1 MFFCVYIFIDYV
13 FLLNSGLSFSKI
25 AQPLRAERA
34 IHAFLGWLKSRDV
47 FQPSMNYL
55 LFIPHND
62 IKRFLIGQP
71 HGLLQ
76 RIFLTHVIDS
86 WCDICP
92 QIVHEFLVVA

>member
-1 MFFCVYIFIDYV
+1 FCVYIFIDYV

-34 IHAFLGWLKSRDV
+34 IHAFLGWLKSRDIV
-47 FQPSMNYL
+47 QPSMNYL

-71 HGLLQ
+71 HGLL
-76 RIFLTHVIDS
+76 
-86 WCDICP
+86 
-92 QIVHEFLVVA
+92 

>member
-1 MFFCVYIFIDYV
+1 M
-13 FLLNSGLSFSKI
+13 L
-25 AQPLRAERA
+25 
-34 IHAFLGWLKSRDV
+34 LGWLKSRDV

-76 RIFLTHVIDS
+76 RIFLTHVIDR

-92 QIVHEFLVVA
+92 QIVHEASRWRLTLSFVLYLRLQARLA